1 MTTLEKDTKPCGVDA
16 IIGGSTY
23 LLSSDRYYGGAD
35 GRIYDGKKN
44 DKVICNHLILP
55 ICQLEDVYTGDV
67 QMEIAFKDCD
77 KWKTVV
83 ASRQVIATEKIKTLA
98 DKGVDVTSENHR
110 ALSTYLIEIARE
122 NQDHLK
128 IKKSV
133 CQVGW
138 IKDGNETAFFP
149 YSGGTYTFGGND
161 DFCELLNSIHEHGDH
176 QTWVD
181 TMRGVRNQKSSLPVR
196 LSVATSF
203 ASVLLEPCQ
212 ALPFFL
218 HLWGGSENGKT
229 VALMCAA
236 SVWGDPQ
243 KYYMSF
249 NATAVGLEK
258 RASFLNHLPMCID
271 ELQIKSAQGIN
282 TFDDM
287 IYMMAEGTGR
297 TRGTKDGGLQK
308 ETHWRSSFIT
318 TGEQPLTSDRSA
330 GGAVNRKLELLCS
343 ERVCADPRAL
353 YLKIIENYGS
363 AGRVFVDHLLSV
375 GWDEVRR
382 LQNDFYEQLKQ
393 TDCTDKQAV
402 SASVIL
408 AADELATRWIFQDGA
423 ALTAADMKAV
433 LKTRKEV
440 DANERAFDFLLQ
452 LIESNSGHF
461 AENPQLFI
469 ERWGWYK
476 GDDICI
482 IKRIFDREIES
493 GSYDPAALLAF
504 LKEKDL
510 VLCDKGRRTKKERFS
525 GSRNG
530 VDCVRLIGKKLPAN
544 SADPGSEN
552 VGVNDSL

>member
-1 MTTLEKDTKPCGVDA
+1 MEKDTKPCGVDA

-55 ICQLEDVYTGDV
+55 ICQLEDVHTGDV
-67 QMEIAFKDCD
+67 QMEIAFKDRD

-122 NQDHLK
+122 NQNLVK
-128 IKKSV
+128 TKKSV

-161 DFCELLNSIHEHGDH
+161 DFRELLNSIHEHGDH

-181 TMRGVRNQKSSLPVR
+181 TMRDVRNQKSTLPVR

-271 ELQIKSAQGIN
+271 ELQIKSTQGIKD
-282 TFDDM
+282 FDDM

-308 ETHWRSSFIT
+308 ETHWRNSFIT

-343 ERVCADPRAL
+343 EKVCADPRAL

-363 AGRVFVDHLLSV
+363 AGRVFMNQLLSV
-375 GWDEVRR
+375 GWSEVRR
-382 LQNDFYEQLKQ
+382 LQNDYYEQLKQ

-408 AADELATRWIFQDGA
+408 AADELATRWIFQDDA
-423 ALTAADMKAV
+423 ALTAADMKDV

-440 DANERAFDFLLQ
+440 DANERAFDYLLQ
-452 LIESNSGHF
+452 LIASNKGHF
-461 AENPQLFI
+461 AYDPQLSI

-476 GDDICI
+476 GNDICI
-482 IKRIFDREIES
+482 IKKIFDREIES
-493 GSYDPAALLAF
+493 GNYSPAALLAF
-504 LKEKDL
+504 LKKKGITR
-510 VLCDKGRRTKKERFS
+510 CDWNHRTKNEKPPGE
-525 GSRNG
+525 NKTIP
-530 VDCVRLIGKKLPAN
+530 CVRLIGRNLPGD
-544 SADPGSEN
+544 SSDSDSEN